1 MSLPLLNKTGK
12 GYVTISRNAEVD
24 YILELALDEA
34 CRMVRAG
41 EGNLFL
47 YTEEG
52 KLFAFREDL
61 HSSEAEALALES
73 LKTRSSKNIIP
84 ESAIG
89 PEEQLKEGEEAGQ
102 KASLAIVLSS
112 QDGEIGAIVLR
123 KPLYFEKF
131 YENDLNLVRNFAATF
146 AILLKSSYVD
156 TPNLR
161 LNFKSSLLLLLENAH
176 LNQKVK
182 ESGYQLKTVLE
193 VSNVIN
199 SSRELNEMIQ
209 VVLLSARRV
218 IHAESASV
226 FLNDESTGEMVFD
239 VISGEQTQLRGM
251 RIPQGQGIVGICA
264 REKRSIIVNDA
275 QNDPRLFKKVDEVA
289 QNVTRNL
296 MACPLV
302 VSDRVIGVIEVLNT
316 IDRADFTQQDLEIFE
331 SFSDSVAIALQ
342 RRMLLDDLQSTNEQ
356 LEKKLREVTSLHSVA
371 RILVDAHSIEEL
383 FANVLHVICE
393 DMKAG
398 RASFLLKNSHGEL
411 EVVAKQGEYSEDV
424 SLYTFE
430 LSARVMEQGN
440 PLFVEDFGDDPSLA
454 QIEKPD
460 LYDSRSCIIIPMKA
474 SSSEE
479 PFGLLC
485 VADPE
490 TGSFTREDFLL
501 LSTIVSQTMRGYE
514 NFKLNE
520 ELLAKRAIEKEVEIT
535 SKIQKNILP
544 SRIPFHQYMELGA
557 RSIMARTTG
566 GDFYDYHVHS
576 DDGEVTM
583 LVADVS
589 GKSLPAALFMAV
601 SSSILRTIIRTERN
615 PAEILRQANDLLY
628 EESESGM
635 FVTVFLAR
643 YNPANGTLR
652 YASAGHNEMLLV
664 RKDGD
669 TEVLNSRG
677 APLGVIPSGTGKF
690 ESRET
695 QVNNGD
701 LLILYTDGVVEA
713 INLQNEEYGLDN
725 FRGLLEQNRSLPAT
739 QLIDLVYKNVTSFAE
754 SDLQYDDFTML
765 VTRLYRDLKGQNFEF
780 RFPAR
785 ASSVPLLRDEITRI
799 LEANNVTGQDQE
811 DILLV
816 SDEAATNII
825 LHAFE
830 ESKILE
836 PDFLCKVQIGQ
847 GRLLRMEFEDR
858 GRPFDIDE
866 VAQPDVNENLAGRRK
881 GGFGVFL
888 IRSLMDK
895 VQYRREGGV
904 NYLRMEKKV

>member
-1 MSLPLLNKTGK
+1 MSQPLLQRTGS
-12 GYVTISRNAEVD
+12 GYVTISRNPEVD

-41 EGNLFL
+41 EGNLYL
-47 YTEEG
+47 YRQDG
-52 KLFAFREDL
+52 QLFPFREDL
-61 HSSEAEALALES
+61 LSTESEELARHCLQ
-73 LKTRSSKNIIP
+73 KRSSVNIIP
-84 ESAIG
+84 EQEASAEDLKPDETIG
-89 PEEQLKEGEEAGQ
+89 PDAALC
-102 KASLAIVLSS
+102 IVLSS
-112 QDGEIGAIVLR
+112 QDGEIGAMVLR
-123 KPLYFEKF
+123 NPLYFPKF
-131 YENDLNLVRNFAATF
+131 YDNDLNLVRNFAATF

-156 TPNLR
+156 SPNLR

-182 ESGYQLKTVLE
+182 EAGYQLKTVLE

-251 RIPQGQGIVGICA
+251 RIPQGQGIVGLCA
-264 REKRSIIVNDA
+264 REQKSIIVNDA

-296 MACPLV
+296 MACPLI

-371 RILVDAHSIEEL
+371 RILVEAHSIQEL
-383 FANVLHVICE
+383 FSNVLHVICE
-393 DMKAG
+393 DLKAG
-398 RASFLLKNSHGEL
+398 RASFLLTNSSGEL
-411 EVVAKQGEYSEDV
+411 EVVARQGEYSPDE
-424 SLYTFE
+424 SLYTFD
-430 LSARVMEQGN
+430 LSAKVMENGE
-440 PLFVEDFGDDPSLA
+440 PLFVEDFGESPELLA
-454 QIEKPD
+454 IEKPD
-460 LYDSRSCIIIPMKA
+460 LYRSRSCIIIPMKITA
-474 SSSEE
+474 QDR

-485 VADPE
+485 VTDPE
-490 TGSFTREDFLL
+490 SGSFHREDFLL
-501 LSTIVSQTMRGYE
+501 LTTIVSQTMRGYE

-520 ELLAKRAIEKEVEIT
+520 ELLTKRAIEKEVEIT

-566 GDFYDYHVHS
+566 GDFYDYHVHG

-643 YNPANGTLR
+643 YNPGSGMLR
-652 YASAGHNEMLLV
+652 YASAGHNEMLLI
-664 RKDGD
+664 RKAGD
-669 TEVLNSRG
+669 IEVLSSRG
-677 APLGVIPSGTGKF
+677 APLGVVPAGSVKF
-690 ESRET
+690 ESREL
-695 QVNNGD
+695 QVENGD

-713 INLQNEEYGLDN
+713 INQQNEEYGLEN
-725 FRGLLEQNRSLPAT
+725 FKELLSTNRSLPAT
-739 QLIDLVYKNVTSFAE
+739 QLIDLVYSNVTQFAE

-765 VTRLYRDLKGQNFEF
+765 VTRLYRDLKAKHYEF

-785 ASSVPLLRDEITRI
+785 ASSVPLLRDELTRI
-799 LEANNVTGQDQE
+799 LLDNNVHGQAQE

-825 LHAFE
+825 LHAFQ

-836 PDFLCKVQIGQ
+836 PDFLCKIQIGE
-847 GRLLRMEFEDR
+847 GRILKMEFEDR

-888 IRSLMDK
+888 IRSLMDR
-895 VQYRREGGV
+895 VHYRREGGV

>member
-1 MSLPLLNKTGK
+1 MSLPLLQRTGN
-12 GYVTISRNAEVD
+12 GFVTVSRNPEVD

-47 YTEEG
+47 YREDG
-52 KLFAFREDL
+52 QLFAFREDL
-61 HSSEAEALALES
+61 HSSEAEELAKQC
-73 LKTRSSKNIIP
+73 LKSRSSINVVP
-84 ESAIG
+84 DSELGS
-89 PEEQLKEGEEAGQ
+89 EEKHKENEIAGEEA
-102 KASLAIVLSS
+102 ALAIVLSS
-112 QDGEIGAIVLR
+112 QDGEIGAFVLR
-123 KPLYFEKF
+123 RPLYFSKF

-146 AILLKSSYVD
+146 SILLKSSYVD

-182 ESGYQLKTVLE
+182 EAGYQLKTVLE

-264 REKRSIIVNDA
+264 RERRSIIVNDA

-371 RILVDAHSIEEL
+371 RILVEAHSIEEL
-383 FANVLHVICE
+383 FANVLRVICE
-393 DMKAG
+393 DLKAG
-398 RASFLLKNSHGEL
+398 RASFLLRNSDGNL
-411 EVVAKQGEYSEDV
+411 KVVARQGDYSEDET
-424 SLYTFE
+424 LQTFE
-430 LSARVMEQGN
+430 LSQKVMEQGL
-440 PLFVEDFGDDPSLA
+440 PLFVEDFGNDPRLA
-454 QIEKPD
+454 ALEKPD
-460 LYDSRSCIIIPMKA
+460 LYDSRSCIIIPMK
-474 SSSEE
+474 SSGNED
-479 PFGLLC
+479 PYGLLC

-490 TGSFTREDFLL
+490 SGSFHREDFLL
-501 LSTIVSQTMRGYE
+501 LTTIVSQTMRGYE

-520 ELLAKRAIEKEVEIT
+520 EILAKRAIEKEVEIT

-643 YNPANGTLR
+643 YNPGSGTLR
-652 YASAGHNEMLLV
+652 YASAGHNEMILI
-664 RKDGD
+664 RKEGP
-669 TEVLNSRG
+669 TEVLSSRG
-677 APLGVIPSGTGKF
+677 APLGVVPSGNVKF
-690 ESRET
+690 ESKEL
-695 QVNNGD
+695 QVQNGD

-713 INLQNEEYGLDN
+713 INQQNEEYGLEN
-725 FRGLLEQNRSLPAT
+725 FQNLLEDNRGLPAT
-739 QLIDLVYKNVTSFAE
+739 QLIDLVYNNVTRFAE

-765 VTRLYRDLKGQNFEF
+765 VTRLYRDLKGRHYEF
-780 RFPAR
+780 RLPAR
-785 ASSVPLLRDEITRI
+785 ASSVPLLRDEITRV
-799 LEANNVTGQDQE
+799 LDENSVTGQAQE

-830 ESKILE
+830 ESKISE
-836 PDFLCKVQIGQ
+836 PEFLCKVQLGQ

-888 IRSLMDK
+888 IRSLMDR